1 MDDLTEFIQ
10 QLESQAPEEAQAIAA
25 NILRLGAEHW
35 AHDYSVVQG
44 APRSKWLDKALETL
58 MLMHTGGF
66 GGKFPKDYI
75 ANVPNYKALLAPM
88 SWETISALTA
98 RAVRIMYRMPDYSC
112 GSLFYPDSLDRW
124 LLSDNRGSKTSCFLR
139 MLSMESQAPV
149 WTLEDLSKAPSK
161 ERALIARVKDALPH
175 EDVRRLESL
184 YRSFSAPIQS
194 HTYWDRVGQVA
205 AWMQRPEV
213 LASRDQF
220 GEQTE
225 RPEHLKHTARWDT
238 EFMLPELVGKLC
250 DYNGLGRGWFPLP
263 HESEFGWFLNRLAMK
278 TGAYLYLVPRAK
290 RQKAQAP
297 ALSGVP
303 AIGGANEVYLGDLEN
318 NS

>member
-1 MDDLTEFIQ
+1 MDDLTEFIS

-35 AHDYSVVQG
+35 AHNYSIVQG

-88 SWETISALTA
+88 SWETISLLTA
-98 RAVRIMYRMPDYSC
+98 KSVRAMYRMPDYSC

-124 LLSDNRGSKTSCFLR
+124 LLTDNRGSMTSCFLR

-149 WTLEDLSKAPSK
+149 WTLEDLDRAPSK
-161 ERALIARVKDALPH
+161 ERALIARVKGALD
-175 EDVRRLESL
+175 ETDVKQLTTL
-184 YRSFSAPIQS
+184 HRSFAEPIQS
-194 HTYWDRVGQVA
+194 HTYWGRVGQVA
-205 AWMQRPEV
+205 AWLHSSEV
-213 LASRDQF
+213 QATRDQF
-220 GEQTE
+220 GDQSD
-225 RPEHLKHTARWDT
+225 RPPRMMHATKWDEVAR
-238 EFMLPELVGKLC
+238 LPALIGKLC
-250 DYNGLGRGWFPLP
+250 VYNGLWRGWFAVPGEMDFRGFL
-263 HESEFGWFLNRLAMK
+263 GWLAMD
-278 TGAYLYLVPRAK
+278 TGAYLYSVPRAK

-303 AIGGANEVYLGDLEN
+303 AIGGANEVYLGDIEN